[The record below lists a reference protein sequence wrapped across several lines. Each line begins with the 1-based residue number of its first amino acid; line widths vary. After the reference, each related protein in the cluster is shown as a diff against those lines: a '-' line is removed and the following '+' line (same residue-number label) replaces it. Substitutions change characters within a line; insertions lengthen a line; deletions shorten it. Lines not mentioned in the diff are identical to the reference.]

1 MDTLAKICININVNT
16 LAQSHNAIV
25 KFNLAK
31 KVTSKLD
38 DLIHLE
44 YNDKIFQDIIVC

>member
-31 KVTSKLD
+31 KVTSYTFGIQLMIRFSKT
-38 DLIHLE
+38 
-44 YNDKIFQDIIVC
+44 